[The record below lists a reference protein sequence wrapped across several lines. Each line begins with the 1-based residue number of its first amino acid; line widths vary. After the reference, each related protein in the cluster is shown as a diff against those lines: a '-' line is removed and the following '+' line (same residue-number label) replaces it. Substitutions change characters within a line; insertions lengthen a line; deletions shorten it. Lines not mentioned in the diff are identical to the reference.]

1 MKFRSRRDGEVI
13 RIASTSGHICLVGSE
28 FVEVPDHMESDA
40 YAAGCVSEALYNSI
54 KADMEKDAAAKAA
67 LVGGGLTP
75 EQKHEAIKLAI
86 GAMLDSKD
94 DGSFTKDGLP
104 NMKVLAKQTGFAVSK
119 DEMEAAWAE
128 VAAQADSSG
137 D

>member
-54 KADMEKDAAAKAA
+54 KADMEKDAAAKTA
-67 LVGGGLTP
+67 LTGGALTP
-75 EQKHEAIKLAI
+75 AQKHEAIKLAI
-86 GAMLDSKD
+86 QSMLDGNE
-94 DGSFTKDGLP
+94 DGNFTTAGLP
-104 NMKVLAKQTGFAVSK
+104 NMKVLVKQTGFPLTK
-119 DEMEAAWAE
+119 DEMEAAWNE
-128 VAAQADSSG
+128 IVAAQQG
-137 D
+137 GE

>member
-28 FVEVPDHMESDA
+28 FVEVPDHMEPDA

-67 LVGGGLTP
+67 LVGGALTD
-75 EQKHEAIKLAI
+75 EQKKIAIKRAI
-86 GAMLDSKD
+86 QEMLDGNE
-94 DGSFTKDGLP
+94 DGSFTTAGLP
-104 NMKVLAKQTGFAVSK
+104 NMKVLVKKTGFPVSK
-119 DEMEAAWAE
+119 EEMEAIWETIA
-128 VAAQADSSG
+128 VQTG
-137 D
+137 DGD

>member
-28 FVEVPDHMESDA
+28 FVEVPDHMEPDA

-67 LVGGGLTP
+67 LVGGVLTD
-75 EQKHEAIKLAI
+75 EQKKIAIKRAI
-86 GAMLDSKD
+86 QEMLDGNE
-94 DGSFTKDGLP
+94 DGNFTTTGLP
-104 NMKVLAKQTGFAVSK
+104 NMKVLVKKTGFPVSK
-119 DEMEAAWAE
+119 EEMEAIWETIA
-128 VAAQADSSG
+128 VQTG
-137 D
+137 DGD